1 MKEQKYHLLRKL
13 SKKRMKK
20 RKKTRIPKQK
30 KVLLK
35 NRIKEVLKNIESSKA
50 AGQEVKL
57 LAVTKTHPKEV
68 IQKTFDCGI
77 KFFGENKV
85 QEAEKKYIDRPKGLE
100 LHLIGALQ
108 TNKINKALKIFDV
121 IQSVD
126 SLKLAKNINKRA
138 FAISKKQRIF
148 CQINIGKD
156 PQKIGFTVDE
166 FEYHVEE
173 IINLS
178 SIKLEGIMTILPN
191 NIDDNKKN
199 QLFTK
204 TKKITEKT
212 SKMYSM
218 PLEVSM
224 GMSGDYE
231 AAIEKGSTM
240 VRVGS
245 KLYGPRK

>member
-1 MKEQKYHLLRKL
+1 M
-13 SKKRMKK
+13 
-20 RKKTRIPKQK
+20 
-30 KVLLK
+30 
-35 NRIKEVLKNIESSKA
+35 
-50 AGQEVKL
+50 KL

-68 IQKTFDCGI
+68 IKKTFDCGI

-138 FAISKKQRIF
+138 LAISKKQRIF

-156 PQKIGFTVDE
+156 PQKIGFSVEE

-204 TKKITEKT
+204 TKEVTEKT

-218 PLEVSM
+218 PLEISM
-224 GMSGDYE
+224 GMSGDYMT
-231 AAIEKGSTM
+231 AIEKGSTM
-240 VRVGS
+240 VRIGS
-245 KLYGPRK
+245 KLYGSRK